1 MTTEAVVYLVIAIL
15 SWGLGAIFDKLTLR
29 YLDALPA
36 FYGRTMIMIV
46 FFLLFILTRFSKTVN
61 DLVRAPRISLLYI
74 SLSVIV
80 SMLGVYTYLK
90 AMSFSDASKIV
101 PLSSI
106 YPLVTFIVAVLFL
119 GESFSF
125 NRFLGTVFVISGV
138 YLISK

>member
-101 PLSSI
+101 PLSST

>member
-1 MTTEAVVYLVIAIL
+1 MTTEAVVYLIIAII

-36 FYGRTMIMIV
+36 FYARTMIMIV
-46 FFLLFILTRFSKTVN
+46 FFLLFVLTRFSKTVT
-61 DLVRAPRISLLYI
+61 DIIKAPKISLLYI

-101 PLSSI
+101 PLSST

-119 GESFSF
+119 GESFSI

>member
-101 PLSSI
+101 PLSST

-138 YLISK
+138 FLISK